1 MSKGC
6 KEQWCQQQEKKDPI
20 RSRRTTRRRSRS
32 RRGPGAGAV
41 CANVVRAINHTIS

>member
-20 RSRRTTRRRSRS
+20 RSRRTRRRSRS

>member
-6 KEQWCQQQEKKDPI
+6 KEQWFQQQEKDPI
-20 RSRRTTRRRSRS
+20 RSRRSRRRRSRG
-32 RRGPGAGAV
+32 RREPGAGAV